1 MFCLI
6 FALLTPHAWLRCS
19 HGCHTPFNACNLAW
33 EHVVEGEGNLV
44 PQSFMTGM

>member
-1 MFCLI
+1 MDASLQV
-6 FALLTPHAWLRCS
+6 
-19 HGCHTPFNACNLAW
+19 FNACNLAW